1 MIEGY
6 GFRATH
12 GRNADDRYSAL
23 PGGGAFLHRMHA
35 VSVEWDESRTHEKVV
50 RARHVNGW
58 NHTEQGKRRI
68 GRTHEKVIRAMEAR
82 MARQRLAS
90 YGTGEAAHWLDAR
103 KVVRVMEACTARR
116 INFLIFPIIQ
126 REENPAMI
134 RQYI

>member
-1 MIEGY
+1 MIDGY

-50 RARHVNGW
+50 R
-58 NHTEQGKRRI
+58 
-68 GRTHEKVIRAMEAR
+68 
-82 MARQRLAS
+82 
-90 YGTGEAAHWLDAR
+90 
-103 KVVRVMEACTARR
+103 VMEACTARR
-116 INFLIFPIIQ
+116 INFLFFPIIQ
-126 REENPAMI
+126 REEIPALI

>member
-1 MIEGY
+1 MIDGY

-35 VSVEWDESRTHEKVV
+35 VSVEWDESRTHEKV
-50 RARHVNGW
+50 
-58 NHTEQGKRRI
+58 
-68 GRTHEKVIRAMEAR
+68 IRVMEACT
-82 MARQRLAS
+82 ARQRLAS
-90 YGTGEAAHWLDAR
+90 YGTGEAAHRLDTR
-103 KVVRVMEACTARR
+103 KVVRAMEACTARR